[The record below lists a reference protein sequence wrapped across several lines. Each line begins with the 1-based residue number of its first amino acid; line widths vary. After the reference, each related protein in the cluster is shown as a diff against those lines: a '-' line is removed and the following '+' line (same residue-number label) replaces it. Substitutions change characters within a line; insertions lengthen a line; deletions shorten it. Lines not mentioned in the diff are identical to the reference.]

1 MILTCRPFFP
11 TLRNL
16 DHGLKFPVI
25 YIYYRVESKF
35 IHEIVS
41 CLYSRTGNTRKLAE
55 ELADALGC
63 DVEEIIDTK
72 NRSGIIG
79 WLRSGRDASNQ
90 NLTVLKDK
98 INDPSQYDLLII
110 GTPIWGGHV
119 STPVRTYIHQNQADF
134 NSVAFFCTA
143 SGDKFDG
150 AFNDMKELCGVAP
163 VETLGV
169 SGKEIKKDGYKN
181 KMQDFINGIQTGSL

>member
-1 MILTCRPFFP
+1 MKSL
-11 TLRNL
+11 
-16 DHGLKFPVI
+16 VV
-25 YIYYRVESKF
+25 Y
-35 IHEIVS
+35 
-41 CLYSRTGNTRKLAE
+41 YSRTGNTRKIAE

-72 NRSGIIG
+72 KRSGIFG
-79 WLRSGRDASNQ
+79 WLRSGRDASNK
-90 NLTVLKDK
+90 NLTVLKDT

-119 STPVRTYIHQNQADF
+119 STPVRTYIHQNQGNF

-150 AFNDMKELCGVAP
+150 AFNDMKELCGAAP

-169 SGKEIKKDGYKN
+169 SDKEIKKGSYKT
-181 KMQDFINGIQTGSL
+181 KIQDFMNEIQYKAP